1 MLALHFASI
10 VLLLYTILS
19 PFFQHS
25 TVPPLGLTNGG
36 TVLTTLV
43 SIGEHPVADFF
54 REGEEFLLTESF
66 SRMGFSPNLIIFRN
80 CNVFFMF
87 SLFSHFSFC
96 LHGFHVVIFRSRRG
110 RDEHPGGVLTDF
122 FREGKNSAHGIILAH
137 VSSSAC
143 RRRCG

>member
-1 MLALHFASI
+1 MLALDFASI
-10 VLLLYTILS
+10 VLLLYIIWST
-19 PFFQHS
+19 FFQHS

-80 CNVFFMF
+80 TFFHASIVFICFHCFHFVCMVFM
-87 SLFSHFSFC
+87 L
-96 LHGFHVVIFRSRRG
+96 
-110 RDEHPGGVLTDF
+110 
-122 FREGKNSAHGIILAH
+122 
-137 VSSSAC
+137 
-143 RRRCG
+143 

>member
-10 VLLLYTILS
+10 VLLLYTIWS

-80 CNVFFMF
+80 TF
-87 SLFSHFSFC
+87 
-96 LHGFHVVIFRSRRG
+96 FHVFIVFILFAWFSCCDFQVATGSR
-110 RDEHPGGVLTDF
+110 
-122 FREGKNSAHGIILAH
+122 
-137 VSSSAC
+137 
-143 RRRCG
+143 

>member
-10 VLLLYTILS
+10 VLLLYTIWS

-66 SRMGFSPNLIIFRN
+66 SRMGFSPNLIFFRN
-80 CNVFFMF
+80 TFFMF
-87 SLFSHFSFC
+87 SLFSFC

-122 FREGKNSAHGIILAH
+122 FREGNNSVYGIILAH
-137 VSSSAC
+137 VFSSAC
-143 RRRCG
+143 RRRCGYRS